1 MIRKVMMQMKIIV
14 GTIIKEDNKILM
26 VKESKKECYG
36 LWNFPSGRL
45 EQNEDVLSGAI
56 RETLEETGH
65 RVVLTRMLPIQ
76 IIKKGDEV
84 IQRFMFMA
92 NIVEKNAQAIMEDE
106 IMETRFVS
114 LEEIKNDTIK
124 LREPMESWRLLDATE
139 KDMAIPLD
147 EAFM

>member
-1 MIRKVMMQMKIIV
+1 MKIIV

-65 RVVLTRMLPIQ
+65 KVVLTRMLPIQ
-76 IIKKGDEV
+76 IIQNDDEV

-92 NIVEKNAQAIMEDE
+92 SIVEKNAQTIMGDE

-114 LEEIKNDTIK
+114 LEEIKNNTIK
-124 LREPMESWRLLDATE
+124 LREPMENLRLLQAAE
-139 KDMAIPLD
+139 KDIAITLD
-147 EAFM
+147 KAFM